1 MGQHSDTTGFR
12 LPALMHRS
20 RLLRIGGG
28 MLALVIIIVAGWAAG
43 VQVATVKD
51 KTEVEQ
57 QKEAQEFDA
66 AKYVDGIWASRIV
79 PKFGEEAVDLPT
91 LLNAL
96 VANQSAASEQYGV
109 RPSTSDAVGEYYF
122 MVKGEGRVISVD
134 SETSRRTIEVN
145 LKAYNGPVKVTV
157 AIGPVFSTNERLAI
171 RDAYGLTLDNFK
183 DQMEYGAVA
192 TELNNRV
199 RDSVV
204 ANLDVDTLPGSTVE
218 FYGAFSLK
226 DLREIV
232 ILPVIMNVKPDFNAA
247 GYVDTIWDDRVLPTI
262 TESAVDLPVLI
273 SALESDPQAATEQ
286 YGHYA
291 TGAYSFMVNAQGI
304 VVTTQTDPDYGTIQI
319 DLAPYD
325 GKSDAAVQVGPVI
338 VGYALRDAV
347 GFISYDDFESP
358 IEYGMVNAELNARVS
373 DTVVGSL
380 DRAQLQGRLAVV
392 VGAFTLT
399 SPDSILITPIQLQI
413 SAPPLSAQVDA
424 DFDPA
429 QFVASIWESQVVPA
443 ATEKAMEFARLM
455 DFLKVDVST
464 ASQLGVESGGKY
476 HFMVKGEGQIVAV
489 HTESQNGT
497 VDVDVAPLTGEPDLT
512 IQIGPVIK
520 GFALRDALG
529 FLTIDLVKGD
539 QARFG
544 ALNRELN
551 AYVSAHVVSDLDASA
566 LEGRTVSFYGA
577 FTLDDVNNIV
587 VTPVEIAITEG
598 SGS

>member
-12 LPALMHRS
+12 LPALMHHP

-28 MLALVIIIVAGWAAG
+28 LLALVIIIVAGWAAG
-43 VQVATVKD
+43 VQIATVKD

-57 QKEAQEFDA
+57 QKEAQAFDA

-79 PKFGEEAVDLPT
+79 PKFEKDAVDLPA

-134 SETSRRTIEVN
+134 SETSRRTIDVN
-145 LKAYNGPVKVTV
+145 LKAYNGPVKVTI

-199 RDSVV
+199 RDSVI
-204 ANLDVDTLPGSTVE
+204 ASLDVETLPGSTVE

-247 GYVDTIWDDRVLPTI
+247 GYVDTIWDDRVVPTI
-262 TESAVDLPVLI
+262 TESAVDLSVLL
-273 SALESDPQAATEQ
+273 SALESDPQAAAEQ

-291 TGAYSFMVNAQGI
+291 TGAYSFMVKAQGI
-304 VVTTQTDPDYGTIQI
+304 VDTVQADPDYGVIQI
-319 DLAPYD
+319 DLEPYD
-325 GKSDAAVQVGPVI
+325 GQPDAAVQIGPVI
-338 VGYALRDAV
+338 EGAALRDAV
-347 GFISYDDFESP
+347 GFINYDDFESP
-358 IEYGMVNAELNARVS
+358 IEHSMVNAELNARVS
-373 DTVVGSL
+373 DTVVSNL
-380 DRAQLQGRLAVV
+380 DRAQLQGRLVVV

-413 SAPPLSAQVDA
+413 SAPPLAAQVGEN
-424 DFDPA
+424 FDPA
-429 QFVASIWESQVVPA
+429 QFVASIWDVQIVP
-443 ATEKAMEFARLM
+443 TVKEKAMEFSRLM
-455 DFLKVDVST
+455 DFLKVDIST
-464 ASQLGVESGGKY
+464 GAQLGVESGGKY

-497 VDVDVAPLTGEPDLT
+497 IDVDVAPLTGEPDLT

-520 GFALRDALG
+520 GFALRDALE
-529 FLTIDLVKGD
+529 FLTIDLVNGD

-551 AYVSAHVVSDLDASA
+551 VYVSAHVIRGLDPAA
-566 LEGRTVSFYGA
+566 LDGRTVSFYGA

-587 VTPVEIAITEG
+587 ATPVEITVTAG